1 MGRIIWTCK
10 KMEVIPK
17 RNDDGHDTEKISRRW
32 GMSIYRRAEK
42 EIDILE
48 RDLETETDPIERK
61 RIEREI
67 RDIERDV
74 GNYQRLEEQREA
86 QNE

>member
-1 MGRIIWTCK
+1 
-10 KMEVIPK
+10 
-17 RNDDGHDTEKISRRW
+17 
-32 GMSIYRRAEK
+32 MSIYSRAEK
-42 EIDILE
+42 EMDILE

-74 GNYQRLEEQREA
+74 GNYQRLEEEWEA
-86 QNE
+86 QNDKSTG

>member
-1 MGRIIWTCK
+1 
-10 KMEVIPK
+10 
-17 RNDDGHDTEKISRRW
+17 
-32 GMSIYRRAEK
+32 MSIYSRAEK
-42 EIDILE
+42 EMDILE

-74 GNYQRLEEQREA
+74 GNYQRLEEQWEA

>member
-1 MGRIIWTCK
+1 
-10 KMEVIPK
+10 
-17 RNDDGHDTEKISRRW
+17 
-32 GMSIYRRAEK
+32 MSIYRRAEK

-61 RIEREI
+61 KIEEEIREI
-67 RDIERDV
+67 DKNRYRRIRAE
-74 GNYQRLEEQREA
+74 LEWQYETMMEA

>member
-1 MGRIIWTCK
+1 
-10 KMEVIPK
+10 
-17 RNDDGHDTEKISRRW
+17 
-32 GMSIYRRAEK
+32 MSIYRRAEK